1 MAQVQQFKA
10 LFTVSDHASKEL
22 KNMQRTFKSFAKS
35 ADIFRKNVTS
45 LGTLTLA
52 PLAGAFAGLGAVVK
66 NSVSSFIDYGTS
78 LNDTAYKLGMTT
90 KELVSLQHA
99 ADMAGSSAEAM
110 NSGLATFS
118 RNLANAGQGKNKQL
132 EDMMKKL
139 GISMKDASGHMRTA
153 AELMPELADA
163 MKRQETQ
170 AQKNYIA
177 TTAFG
182 KAGMELIQ
190 TLDGGSDSLK
200 SAADEAER
208 LGLVLSAEASK
219 SVAELDDSMNL
230 MRKSVQGLQNSIGSK
245 LAPVLTPIINGMT
258 DWIATNREWIAQ
270 DLASMVS
277 DFADS
282 LKEIN
287 FRDIIAGITDFIRT
301 GARMFTMM
309 GGLKTVAIAVGALF
323 GAKLVASVVSTTSAL
338 FGMVKAFGVLVPAVV
353 SGMKAITAAF
363 MTNPIGL
370 ILVGITTAVGLLI
383 ANWETVGPFF
393 KGLWNGITDIFMGA
407 WNSIKGFMG
416 DIGDLA
422 GALFDGD
429 WGTVAS
435 KFGDVFTDI
444 VSMLSSALIAPF
456 KAIWG
461 GFKALFPDTA
471 NSIVDALKGLPNF
484 FRELWESIKAAFFD
498 NIMKAFD
505 TLSDAWNGV
514 QNFAGNAWDG
524 VKNFFKGDDDRPERD
539 RPQRAPYFPTDVAQQ
554 TESSNER
561 PYFPSDVAQQTM
573 VPSNAADY
581 SQNNFDGTLR
591 IEVDTAPG
599 VDANVTEKRS
609 NNSSMKLDTSRINT
623 GNLR

>member
-208 LGLVLSAEASK
+208 LGLVFSAEASK

-301 GARMFTMM
+301 GARLFSTL

-323 GAKLVASVVSTTSAL
+323 GAKLVASVVSTASAL

-393 KGLWNGITDIFMGA
+393 KGLWDGITDIFVGA

-422 GALFDGD
+422 GALFEGD
-429 WGTVAS
+429 WGTVAV
-435 KFGDVFTDI
+435 KFGDVFADI
-444 VSMLSSALIAPF
+444 VDMLSSVLIAPF

-471 NSIVDALKGLPNF
+471 QSIVDALKGLPNF

-505 TLSDAWNGV
+505 TLSDAWDGV
-514 QNFAGNAWDG
+514 KNFAGNAWDG
-524 VKNFFKGDDDRPERD
+524 VKKFFRGDDEPQQTVPAYERPL
-539 RPQRAPYFPTDVAQQ
+539 FPT
-554 TESSNER
+554 
-561 PYFPSDVAQQTM
+561 DVAQQTM

-623 GNLR
+623 GALR